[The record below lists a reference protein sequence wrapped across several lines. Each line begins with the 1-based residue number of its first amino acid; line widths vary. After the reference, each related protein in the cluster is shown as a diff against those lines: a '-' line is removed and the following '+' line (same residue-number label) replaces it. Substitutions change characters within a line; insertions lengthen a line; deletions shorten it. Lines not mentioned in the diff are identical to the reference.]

1 MKVIL
6 LEKIQNLGK
15 LGDEIE
21 VKPGFARNYLFP
33 KYKAVLSNKKNRSF
47 FEKKIQEI
55 EKNNNID
62 KEEANKKKDLI
73 ESMKLE
79 MQVKT
84 SDGNKLFGSV
94 TNKNIAQIFEEN
106 NISIEKNDI
115 EIEGIINKIGEYDIK
130 INLKNNVKM
139 TKKLSIIS
147 EKK

>member
-33 KYKAVLSNKKNRSF
+33 KYKAVLSNKKNRTF

-55 EKNNNID
+55 EKSNNID
-62 KEEANKKKDLI
+62 KEATDKKKNLI
-73 ESMKLE
+73 DNMVLE
-79 MQVKT
+79 MKVKT
-84 SDGNKLFGSV
+84 SDGNRLFGSV

-106 NISIEKNDI
+106 DISVEKNDI
-115 EIEGIINKIGEYDIK
+115 EIEGIINKIGTYDIK
-130 INLKNNVKM
+130 INLRNNIKVI
-139 TKKLSIIS
+139 KKLSIIS
-147 EKK
+147 EEK